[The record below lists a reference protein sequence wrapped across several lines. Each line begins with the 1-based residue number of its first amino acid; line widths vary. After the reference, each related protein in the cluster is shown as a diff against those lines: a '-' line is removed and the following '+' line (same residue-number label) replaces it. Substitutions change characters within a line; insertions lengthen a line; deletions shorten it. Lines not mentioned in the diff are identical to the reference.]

1 MKKSTVKIT
10 DKKGVSDVT
19 RMATHDALLLSKPAG
34 TVILY
39 TVGGTALTAVP
50 FGAIVGA
57 LIGLMAG
64 NAKRGAVVG
73 ATGGL
78 ALSGITGATAAAKR
92 ASLKKKFPFLQS
104 VEIIKDASTA
114 ITKENRPKSSGG
126 GRTIDSYDFS
136 WLEKKTL
143 PGFESEESGWD
154 LSKGIAAI

>member
-1 MKKSTVKIT
+1 MK
-10 DKKGVSDVT
+10 GFSDVSQMPT
-19 RMATHDALLLSKPAG
+19 TDALLLSKPAG
-34 TVILY
+34 TVVLY
-39 TVGGTALTAVP
+39 TAGGTALTAVP

-64 NAKRGAVVG
+64 NARRGAVIG

-92 ASLKKKFPFLQS
+92 ASLKKKFPFLKS

-114 ITKENRPKSSGG
+114 ITKENRPRSSGG
-126 GRTIDSYDFS
+126 TTVDPSALTAEMFQK
-136 WLEKKTL
+136 LNV

-154 LSKGIAAI
+154 LSKGFAAL